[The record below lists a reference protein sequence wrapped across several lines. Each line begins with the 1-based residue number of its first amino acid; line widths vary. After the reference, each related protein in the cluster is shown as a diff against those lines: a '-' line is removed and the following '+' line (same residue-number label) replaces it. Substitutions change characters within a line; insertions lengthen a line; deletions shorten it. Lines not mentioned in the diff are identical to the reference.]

1 MTAKSF
7 SFILFFFALQVSFI
21 FAQKSNKELYNSLFK
36 GNVSKQFT
44 GAHQITVKVKSA
56 ESTGNK
62 WETIKY
68 FIDATGNNMLL
79 NKSSFSKQ
87 STLMQSSQLEE
98 AGSFDGWLFDHSGTS
113 LLFSTSDEMGKIAI
127 KQSMKSFLP
136 VKNRAA
142 SKPVIKLVN
151 KQKTIAGYECIA
163 YQVSINTKSEKAS
176 LLCWVTKD
184 TVAVKHANMPF
195 FSIFSAG
202 SIGIPGNPKRLVLA
216 FEGISEGT
224 PVQLIVESITP
235 HVEKM
240 GWNNYKIMNM
250 PGI

>member
-1 MTAKSF
+1 MKAKA
-7 SFILFFFALQVSFI
+7 IFFLVFFLTMQVSSS
-21 FAQKSNKELYNSLFK
+21 FAQNNNSALYKSLFK
-36 GNVSKQFT
+36 GTISKKFT
-44 GAHQITVKVKSA
+44 GAHKITVRVKSA

-113 LLFSTSDEMGKIAI
+113 LLFSTSNEMGKIAI

-142 SKPVIKLVN
+142 SKPMIKLLN
-151 KQKTIAGYECIA
+151 QQKTIAGYECIA

-250 PGI
+250 PSI